1 MSNER
6 LTFTISPSGLLEI
19 LSYMQIAELE
29 GSTMYPDVKYYYEQ
43 MGELFDQSEYGKKH
57 RKEMQEM
64 HERMEEI
71 RNAKKIIPIERLR
84 AKHA

>member
-6 LTFTISPSGLLEI
+6 LTFTIKPSGLLEI
-19 LSYMQIAELE
+19 LGYMQIAELE
-29 GSTMYPDVKYYYEQ
+29 GSIMGPTVKYYYEQ

-57 RKEMQEM
+57 RKEVQEM
-64 HERMEEI
+64 HKRMDEI
-71 RNAKKIIPIERLR
+71 REAEKIIPIERLR